1 MRGTHIQEGFP
12 LVATHKSGEMLRIF
26 NSFIMSTS
34 PVVHYTPHH
43 YDPKHHRSL
52 TLIRALLS
60 SPPPHT
66 HTNTHRHI
74 QPHTQTP
81 VHPYTHAYIYTHT
94 LYLSALHD
102 LPRSHL
108 RSFQLSPTHTCPL
121 PTLALNPAPL
131 KPALYSHLPLT
142 LPFSHLPSPHLPCPA
157 SLTPVLC
164 ALWLARRLRQR
175 GYTHTRIRIYKHT
188 LSLSFR
194 HTLTLPRSR

>member
-1 MRGTHIQEGFP
+1 MYARHTHSRGVSIGSNTQVRRNVAHIQFIYNVYFTCGT
-12 LVATHKSGEMLRIF
+12 LYTASLR
-26 NSFIMSTS
+26 SK
-34 PVVHYTPHH
+34 TP
-43 YDPKHHRSL
+43 SL

-157 SLTPVLC
+157 SLTPALC

-175 GYTHTRIRIYKHT
+175 GYTHTPIRIYKHT